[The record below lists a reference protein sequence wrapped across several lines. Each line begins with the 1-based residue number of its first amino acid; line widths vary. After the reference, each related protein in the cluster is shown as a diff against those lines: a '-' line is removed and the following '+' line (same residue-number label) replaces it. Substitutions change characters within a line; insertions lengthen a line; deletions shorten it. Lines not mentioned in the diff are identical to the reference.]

1 MGALNGRRKFLNILS
16 NIWLILGII
25 NKTISENN
33 TILIWKN
40 SMVKCF
46 GNEERRKWLLICTLI
61 AKNGLPKI
69 WIIGLLEKGIILKI
83 LIIFKK
89 NKVTL

>member
-46 GNEERRKWLLICTLI
+46 GNECKKKLITNLYSYCKKRI
-61 AKNGLPKI
+61 AKDLDNWTFRKR
-69 WIIGLLEKGIILKI
+69 
-83 LIIFKK
+83 
-89 NKVTL
+89 NNS

>member
-33 TILIWKN
+33 T
-40 SMVKCF
+40 
-46 GNEERRKWLLICTLI
+46 TLI
-61 AKNGLPKI
+61 N
-69 WIIGLLEKGIILKI
+69 LEKFNGKM
-83 LIIFKK
+83 FRKRM
-89 NKVTL
+89 

>member
-46 GNEERRKWLLICTLI
+46 GNECKKKLITNLHSYCKKRI
-61 AKNGLPKI
+61 AKDLDNWTSRKR
-69 WIIGLLEKGIILKI
+69 
-83 LIIFKK
+83 
-89 NKVTL
+89 NNS

>member
-46 GNEERRKWLLICTLI
+46 GNECKKKVITNLHFYCKKRI
-61 AKNGLPKI
+61 AKDLDNWTSRKRY
-69 WIIGLLEKGIILKI
+69 
-83 LIIFKK
+83 
-89 NKVTL
+89 NS